1 MRASSM
7 RNPHPSIGTPAELLQ
22 TATPWDRTW
31 VPTVIAP
38 FQKGGLVSKT
48 FFWLHLL
55 CWVVTVIITGIANG
69 GAFFLQRHTTDCTP
83 ADESCFKTP
92 VATFT
97 GVVGWVSITSLI
109 FAISMLLVSAAVWKI
124 DQARRE
130 VEYYM
135 ILNFFSFVSL
145 VGSFYIYIKSAQALS
160 STAFYLSTAG
170 VVLHVYSNTLL
181 YACTAAMKMISI
193 SRTNVPM
200 FATALSILV
209 ACAIQLDEISLGET
223 WDTGK
228 PIRFAYGQ
236 KFASFLVPSFQ
247 LTGILSMV
255 VLRRVTADED
265 NLSDIENQPFI
276 RTTILFCFFFSACV
290 NVYVYSFARMDTDM
304 ASGMLAMASML
315 MSSFSVLVVFAP
327 NSKGVYASKQYD
339 WAELN

>member
-1 MRASSM
+1 MRASSAV
-7 RNPHPSIGTPAELLQ
+7 GTPAELLQ
-22 TATPWDRTW
+22 TATPWDPTW

-38 FQKGGLVSKT
+38 FRKGGIVSKA
-48 FFWLHLL
+48 FFWMHIS
-55 CWVVTVIITGIANG
+55 CWVATILVTGVANG
-69 GAFFLQRHTTDCTP
+69 GAFFLQSHTTDCTP

-92 VATFT
+92 VTTFT
-97 GVVGWVSITSLI
+97 GVVGWVAITALI
-109 FAISMLLVSAAVWKI
+109 FAISMLLVSAAVWSI

-130 VEYYM
+130 VEYFI

-145 VGSFYIYIKSAQALS
+145 VGSFYIYIKSAPALS
-160 STAFYLSTAG
+160 STAFYLSTLG

-181 YACTAAMKMISI
+181 YACIAAMKMISI
-193 SRTNVPM
+193 SRTTVPV
-200 FATALSILV
+200 FATAISILV

-228 PIRFAYGQ
+228 PIRFAHSQ

-290 NVYVYSFARMDTDM
+290 NVYVYSFARMDTDF
-304 ASGMLAMASML
+304 ASGMLALASTL
-315 MSSFSVLVVFAP
+315 LSSFSVLVVFAP
-327 NSKGVYASKQYD
+327 NSKAGYASKQYD